1 MLLFP
6 FECLTSNRDLDDQRN
21 HIIFDWTYT
30 IFWYAY
36 EKRDNRLSDFK
47 CRTFFESCQL
57 IKHGVGFDCRC
68 ATLNETGWKRVAGL
82 NSKLEAIKTRL
93 ELLLCFFKL
102 RMNFRPQ
109 FQLFFIYT
117 FFLNIFFVYIKNRW
131 NCGLKFVHVSVWLI
145 YTITWG
151 N

>member
-30 IFWYAY
+30 IFW
-36 EKRDNRLSDFK
+36 KRDNRLSDFK

-68 ATLNETGWKRVAGL
+68 AALNETGWKRVAGL

-109 FQLFFIYT
+109 FHIFFIYIIYSWLSMNNRYNNVSQLT
-117 FFLNIFFVYIKNRW
+117 TKAAYTSQYHRRVYTQSDN
-131 NCGLKFVHVSVWLI
+131 
-145 YTITWG
+145 Y
-151 N
+151 